1 MSKELSGT
9 TLKVYLHILRS
20 GKEKIGVRELMRDLN
35 MKSPSHAY
43 YHLDKLVSLG
53 LLEKKYGDYYL
64 IKNIKIDLLKD
75 YLFIGNKLI
84 PRFLFYTTFFLTI
97 FIFTVI
103 FPRPMELY
111 WYIALSSS
119 LIGFIISL
127 YESIVSW
134 RKIS

>member
-20 GKEKIGVRELMRDLN
+20 GKEKIGVRELMRDMN

-53 LLEKKYGDYYL
+53 FLEKKYGDYYL
-64 IKNIKIDLLKD
+64 VKNIKIDLLKD

-97 FIFTVI
+97 FVFTLV

-111 WYIALSSS
+111 WYIAISSS
-119 LIGFIISL
+119 LTGFVISL
-127 YESIVSW
+127 YESIISW